1 MSQDDAAAMRE
12 TLANIFGR
20 FDELD
25 DADLLRALGKALDG
39 ASKLDKRSRTLVEV
53 VVLTAIV
60 DHLGFDAC
68 QRAMDAHRHELEAA
82 AQQQG

>member
-1 MSQDDAAAMRE
+1 MSESDVNAIRE
-12 TLANIFGR
+12 TLAGVFGA

-25 DADLLRALGKALDG
+25 DSALLQALGRALDR
-39 ASKLDKRSRTLVEV
+39 ASRLDKRTQVLVEV

-68 QRAMDAHRHELEAA
+68 QRAMDAHRQELEAA
-82 AQQQG
+82 QQG